1 MDNAIGAWMPR
12 VSAVLFSAGV
22 FAMFPLPGHAQLAI
36 TGGQVER
43 VTDNAN
49 KTATNE
55 NSDLE
60 SRTYVTAS
68 YVTDP
73 GQCNAIFSGTLSY
86 SIWQNNSFDNET
98 SGNMNL
104 NSECELATGLF
115 WDLDNNLREV
125 SKDTTQSDTP
135 NNRTRKNI
143 FSTGPR
149 YIWRLGSRDSIALN
163 TRYETTKFEDPDET
177 DSERYASSAAWSH
190 LFSQTLT
197 GGISASYTTTELDSG
212 AKINVQTVRATGSK
226 NWATTSLSGAFG
238 VSEIETDFG
247 STSQTSDGFVGELN
261 LTRALNPST
270 NWYLSAARELTD
282 QTSSFDIR
290 FEEFEFNLTESISVQ
305 TTTVSTGVNKRF
317 SDQSSLTADV
327 FANQSDYLGTD
338 ELNESVGLNIRY
350 SRSFSESV
358 SGNTMLGYRRST
370 FEPGDSDS
378 QTLRLEIGLDYQAS
392 RKLSLF
398 GKLGHEQRTS
408 SVSSRE
414 YDELWGLLGVEY
426 KFR

>member
-1 MDNAIGAWMPR
+1 
-12 VSAVLFSAGV
+12 
-22 FAMFPLPGHAQLAI
+22 
-36 TGGQVER
+36 
-43 VTDNAN
+43 
-49 KTATNE
+49 
-55 NSDLE
+55 
-60 SRTYVTAS
+60 
-68 YVTDP
+68 
-73 GQCNAIFSGTLSY
+73 
-86 SIWQNNSFDNET
+86 
-98 SGNMNL
+98 
-104 NSECELATGLF
+104 
-115 WDLDNNLREV
+115 
-125 SKDTTQSDTP
+125 
-135 NNRTRKNI
+135 
-143 FSTGPR
+143 
-149 YIWRLGSRDSIALN
+149 
-163 TRYETTKFEDPDET
+163 
-177 DSERYASSAAWSH
+177 
-190 LFSQTLT
+190 
-197 GGISASYTTTELDSG
+197 
-212 AKINVQTVRATGSK
+212 
-226 NWATTSLSGAFG
+226 
-238 VSEIETDFG
+238 
-247 STSQTSDGFVGELN
+247 VGELN

-305 TTTVSTGVNKRF
+305 TTTVSTGVNKSF